1 MTPHDFK
8 EKWGKKYQVML
19 TNSAPNGRKY
29 ERGLKLSWESYGPE
43 YGMLRARNTREN
55 GKRLKTL
62 IKT

>member
-1 MTPHDFK
+1 
-8 EKWGKKYQVML
+8 ML